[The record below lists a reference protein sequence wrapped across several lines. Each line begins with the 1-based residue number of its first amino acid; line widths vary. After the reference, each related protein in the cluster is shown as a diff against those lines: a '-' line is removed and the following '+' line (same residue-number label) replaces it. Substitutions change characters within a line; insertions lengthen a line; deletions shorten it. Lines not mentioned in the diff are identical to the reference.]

1 MPMLFVAAALCAL
14 VAGLSPFVY
23 ALAKARTGPR
33 S

>member
-14 VAGLSPFVY
+14 AAGVSPFVY
-23 ALAKARTGPR
+23 ALAKADAGGR